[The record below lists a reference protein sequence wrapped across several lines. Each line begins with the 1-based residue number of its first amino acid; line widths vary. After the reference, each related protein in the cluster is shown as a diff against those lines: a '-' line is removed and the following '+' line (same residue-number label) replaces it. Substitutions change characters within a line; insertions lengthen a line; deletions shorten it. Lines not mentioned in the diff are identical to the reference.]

1 MSCFFV
7 FPGIKWDELLLFFFS
22 RGLNGMSCF
31 FVFPGIKWDEL
42 LLFFFFFSGD

>member
-7 FPGIKWDELLLFFFS
+7 FLGIKWDELFFFLFW
-22 RGLNGMSCF
+22 GLNGMSCF